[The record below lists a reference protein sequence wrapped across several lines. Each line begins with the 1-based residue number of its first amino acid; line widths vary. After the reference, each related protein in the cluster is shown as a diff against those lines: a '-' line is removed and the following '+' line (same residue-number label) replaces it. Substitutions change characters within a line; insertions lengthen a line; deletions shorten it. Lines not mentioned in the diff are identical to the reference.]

1 MTFWKSSPPCQFDA
15 NFETRLNVV
24 VLLHV
29 EVVVVLDAVQRE
41 HARLDQLAVRVQ
53 FTVKLGRGN
62 ICHNLIFYISV
73 LGNLEVVVFGGVGKG
88 VDDGL
93 ADVRVEGVLGG
104 SC

>member
-41 HARLDQLAVRVQ
+41 HARLDQVAVRVQ

-62 ICHNLIFYISV
+62 ICHNLIF
-73 LGNLEVVVFGGVGKG
+73 
-88 VDDGL
+88 
-93 ADVRVEGVLGG
+93 
-104 SC
+104 